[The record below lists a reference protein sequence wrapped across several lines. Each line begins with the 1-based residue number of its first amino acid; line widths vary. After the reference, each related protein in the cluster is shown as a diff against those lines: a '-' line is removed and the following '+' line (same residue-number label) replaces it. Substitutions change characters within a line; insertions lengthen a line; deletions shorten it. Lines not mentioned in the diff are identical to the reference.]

1 MNIITIVVVGAGAAL
16 ALAALRRRPYT
27 PVPDRGPA
35 SAPTGDGGV
44 PMDTSSG
51 TPVATDPGFAALLA
65 QTPPARA
72 TTLGYPTR
80 YVVVRV
86 GSDTTPYIG
95 TYEQVDEIY
104 LYGNAWWVLRP
115 VS

>member
-1 MNIITIVVVGAGAAL
+1 MNIITIVAVGAGAAL

-35 SAPTGDGGV
+35 SAPDGGI
-44 PMDTSSG
+44 
-51 TPVATDPGFAALLA
+51 TPVATDPGYAALLA

-80 YVVVRV
+80 YVVLKV

>member
-1 MNIITIVVVGAGAAL
+1 MNIIAIVAVGAGAAL
-16 ALAALRRRPYT
+16 ALAALRRRP
-27 PVPDRGPA
+27 
-35 SAPTGDGGV
+35 APTGDGGV

-51 TPVATDPGFAALLA
+51 TPVPVVEGYQALL
-65 QTPPARA
+65 TLDPPARA
-72 TTLGYPTR
+72 AALNYPPGYI
-80 YVVVRV
+80 VVRV